1 MSRILLCL
9 YTSAVIIASP
19 MNLKCFTTTQ
29 DSTMNYATS
38 QSVYMQVQSTQII
51 WKYKVENGVLWKRKY
66 DCLLNRYIGDWI
78 RA

>member
-9 YTSAVIIASP
+9 YASAVIIASP
-19 MNLKCFTTTQ
+19 MNSKCFTTTQ